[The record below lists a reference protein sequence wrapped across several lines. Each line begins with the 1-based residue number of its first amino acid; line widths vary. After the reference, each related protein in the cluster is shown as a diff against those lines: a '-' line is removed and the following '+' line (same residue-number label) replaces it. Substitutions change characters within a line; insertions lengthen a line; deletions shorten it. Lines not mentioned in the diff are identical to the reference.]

1 MTALSL
7 EQPLTEQEQEQLR
20 QTIEMFE
27 VITQANPQDC
37 QSLDILKDAYQRVG
51 KQQDALTIARRLAD
65 TYVELG
71 QYSAAMLEY
80 EGILQKDADNAEV
93 MAALGEVEAFLLQHP
108 QIPAYLVD
116 VRAQRSMS
124 QQIAARS
131 GIEHESPQII
141 VFRRGVV
148 VWSAS
153 HDDITAEALARCLPA
168 A

>member
-1 MTALSL
+1 
-7 EQPLTEQEQEQLR
+7 
-20 QTIEMFE
+20 
-27 VITQANPQDC
+27 
-37 QSLDILKDAYQRVG
+37 
-51 KQQDALTIARRLAD
+51 
-65 TYVELG
+65 
-71 QYSAAMLEY
+71 
-80 EGILQKDADNAEV
+80 
-93 MAALGEVEAFLLQHP
+93 
-108 QIPAYLVD
+108 
-116 VRAQRSMS
+116 MS